1 MAGGVS
7 HRTRERRG
15 EALAIESLLLCQ
27 RGSPLVLHAYAGS
40 YPIEGTNHRALQAH
54 SAPGTP
60 SATHTVTAAVHSI
73 RPLSLSLPCLSGPVR
88 SKTSTHLVRKQED
101 DRREREREG
110 DGVIAKLGSERR
122 RRRWSRRRPLL
133 RACMQRVSDKTGRY
147 QTRCASSSERVAV
160 SCCLLAPPAS

>member
-1 MAGGVS
+1 MRWRS
-7 HRTRERRG
+7 NLYYCFSD
-15 EALAIESLLLCQ
+15 EALDPGIA
-27 RGSPLVLHAYAGS
+27 RVRRS

-73 RPLSLSLPCLSGPVR
+73 RPLSPSLAEYAARLPRTWCVN
-88 SKTSTHLVRKQED
+88 
-101 DRREREREG
+101 RRTTGEREG

-122 RRRWSRRRPLL
+122 RRWSRRPLL

-147 QTRCASSSERVAV
+147 QARCASSSSV
-160 SCCLLAPPAS
+160 LLPPRSSS